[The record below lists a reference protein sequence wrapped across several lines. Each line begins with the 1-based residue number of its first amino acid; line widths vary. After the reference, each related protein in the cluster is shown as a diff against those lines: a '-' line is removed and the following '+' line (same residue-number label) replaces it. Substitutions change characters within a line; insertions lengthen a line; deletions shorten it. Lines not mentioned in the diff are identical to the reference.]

1 MGGGTGSPG
10 NRRESLDGL
19 SRRDSSGRRSIQVP
33 VDRSL
38 RFSRANDI
46 GPPQMHIVYRY
57 RGGVRV
63 GVGGAGAVESREGRE
78 GLGDRTGRGSE
89 TVLGP
94 GLVDGP

>member
-46 GPPQMHIVYRY
+46 GPPQMW
-57 RGGVRV
+57 
-63 GVGGAGAVESREGRE
+63 ATAESEAE
-78 GLGDRTGRGSE
+78 TTGE
-89 TVLGP
+89 IEATFV
-94 GLVDGP
+94 VF